1 MKESKENKSLYDI
14 LGVPN
19 DASLAEIK
27 KAFKKLAIELHP
39 DKNDGDKD
47 KEEQFKEVQ
56 NAYAILSEPTK
67 RRIYDETGEM
77 NQYNEEVKGK
87 FREALYEHIILP
99 QLLEVD
105 FMTVDRIVGVVHKRI
120 LELKKGVAKDLESL
134 KRLKQFHKGLKKRKD
149 CPDDFLI
156 TMTEMKIHEINMI
169 INNNRY
175 QVELMTETKD
185 MNGNGYFFQ
194 FVPEDVVNPHAR
206 LMSGR

>member
-1 MKESKENKSLYDI
+1 MEESKETKSLYDI

-19 DASLAEIK
+19 DASLADIK

-67 RRIYDETGEM
+67 RRIYDETGEI
-77 NQYNEEVKGK
+77 NQYNEQVKGK
-87 FREALYEHIILP
+87 FREALYEHVILP

-105 FMTVDRIVGVVHKRI
+105 YMTVDRIVGIVHKRI

-134 KRLKQFHKGLKKRKD
+134 KRLKQFHRGLKKRKD
-149 CPDDFLI
+149 CPDEFLI

-175 QVELMTETKD
+175 QVELMVETKD
-185 MNGNGYFFQ
+185 MIGNGYFFQ